1 MDNKAKKIERHGVLT
16 ICGFINVCEV
26 PVKKCVHKEP
36 HQFSDACKGMCKHM
50 GYAEC
55 RKIKN

>member
-1 MDNKAKKIERHGVLT
+1 MDNKEKKTDKRGVLT
-16 ICGFINVCEV
+16 ICGFINVC
-26 PVKKCVHKEP
+26 PNKKCVHKEP